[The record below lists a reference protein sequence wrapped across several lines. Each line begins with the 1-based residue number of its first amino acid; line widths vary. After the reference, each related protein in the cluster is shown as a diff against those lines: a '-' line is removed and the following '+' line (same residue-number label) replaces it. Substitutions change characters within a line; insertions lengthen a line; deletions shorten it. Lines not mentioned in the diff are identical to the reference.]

1 VADAVAQQVG
11 QDFAPG
17 GPRQPVR
24 ERCSHR
30 FERPPR
36 PARAARPGGM
46 GFGHASRHRAD
57 IARPN
62 LQVEGFDLGAGEGEE
77 VVDQALQTVDFALD
91 EGE

>member
-1 VADAVAQQVG
+1 
-11 QDFAPG
+11 
-17 GPRQPVR
+17 
-24 ERCSHR
+24 
-30 FERPPR
+30 
-36 PARAARPGGM
+36 M